1 MPFKNNVFRELYW
14 EVAGGRKMYLCL
26 NCRKVNGCQ
35 TWSCTNK
42 FHLEIV
48 KQTADTAVRKPF
60 LRPGHFHSH
69 RSIVNLS
76 FSLVKYFILPVYFR
90 CWDQFARC
98 VTLSYPSGAAVA
110 EYFEGWC
117 RLWVLTIIIS
127 VWAAAMWG
135 AAGGVGW
142 VTRPSLAQ
150 GLGYSLGH
158 PQVTL
163 ISQYDTFHPTFTT
176 SLLYQQSINIYFNNL
191 CSL

>member
-76 FSLVKYFILPVYFR
+76 FSLVKYFICRYISDVGTNLHVAL
-90 CWDQFARC
+90 QC
-98 VTLSYPSGAAVA
+98 VTLSFPPGAAVA

-117 RLWVLTIIIS
+117 RLRVLTIIIS

-142 VTRPSLAQ
+142 VTGPSLAQ

-176 SLLYQQSINIYFNNL
+176 SLISTEY
-191 CSL
+191 